1 MNKKF
6 MINFVSLISSRAA
19 YALNWYNISPL
30 YIFIESSLAI
40 PLSKLG
46 EIPTSFLL
54 GAGIFQIPSGLLAA
68 KIGNKRVAMAGMYL
82 LSIMSLL
89 SGFSWSLESMMF
101 FRFFVGVGAAMYFS
115 PALGI
120 IKNVFSEK
128 NRGMAMGFYNGA
140 FNLGAGIGIA
150 AWNAVAIFTGWRV
163 ALIIGGII
171 GLAITIENNLLL
183 PPDEVTKEKV
193 EWKKVLGNKDVWL
206 IGLSLAGFWGAFFA
220 TAQFLS
226 PYLVKKGMNGD
237 LAGLISS
244 LTLIAGAVGGPLI
257 GMISDKIKKRKQF
270 MILLSLVMFF
280 LISTIFL
287 ANAFVIWIY
296 TFLLGFLS
304 AGIFSILYAIP
315 AGYKE
320 ISPRLLPLSISL
332 INSVQ
337 ISVGSIAPYLF
348 TLTAARFS
356 FTFGW
361 ISLGIFL
368 LVFLPLTKFAKDG

>member
-6 MINFVSLISSRAA
+6 MVNFVSLISSRAV

-89 SGFSWSLESMMF
+89 SGFAWNIESIII

-128 NRGMAMGFYNGA
+128 NRGLAMGFYNGA

-150 AWNAVAIFTGWRV
+150 AWNAIAVVAGWRV
-163 ALIIGGII
+163 ALVIGGII
-171 GLAITIENNLLL
+171 GLAITVENNLLL
-183 PPDEVTKEKV
+183 PPDEKTKEKI
-193 EWKKVLGNKDVWL
+193 EWKKVLANKNVWL

-244 LTLIAGAVGGPLI
+244 LTLVAGVIGGPLI
-257 GMISDKIKKRKQF
+257 GMISDRIRKRKQF
-270 MILLSLVMFF
+270 MIVLSLVMFF

-287 ANAFVIWIY
+287 ANIFVIWIY

-315 AGYKE
+315 AGYRE
-320 ISPRLLPLSISL
+320 IPSRLLPLSISL
-332 INSVQ
+332 INSIQ

-348 TLTAARFS
+348 TFTAARFS

-368 LVFLPLTKFAKDG
+368 LIFLPLAKFAKDR